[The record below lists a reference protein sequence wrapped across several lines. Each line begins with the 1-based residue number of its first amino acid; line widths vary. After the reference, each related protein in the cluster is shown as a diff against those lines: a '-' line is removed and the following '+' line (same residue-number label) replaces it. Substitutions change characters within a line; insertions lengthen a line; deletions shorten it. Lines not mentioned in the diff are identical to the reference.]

1 MFPLLCIRGGGSLTV
16 SSHLSLQNRLLAINY
31 INDGGDDELYI
42 AHRYELYPSKL
53 SLWAI
58 TKYFSSSSC
67 CSCLLVISLSAA
79 FMQRSW
85 WLAQWGRSEKSCL
98 DINWH
103 GVQVICWSCAQVD
116 EPSHSRHFMRGP
128 WLYGL
133 QPIRFESVYSQA
145 QSSFKLVFKVVWW
158 MCRLWGKRFNCLFPK
173 FMSWENSKKMD
184 RPLVIGYISPD
195 FFTHSVSYFIE
206 APLVHHDYTNYQ
218 IVVYSAVVK
227 VCYIL
232 HVFPFVPCTY
242 ELQGECYHG

>member
-16 SSHLSLQNRLLAINY
+16 STHLSLQNRLLAINY

-42 AHRYELYPSKL
+42 AH
-53 SLWAI
+53 
-58 TKYFSSSSC
+58 
-67 CSCLLVISLSAA
+67 
-79 FMQRSW
+79 
-85 WLAQWGRSEKSCL
+85 
-98 DINWH
+98 
-103 GVQVICWSCAQVD
+103 
-116 EPSHSRHFMRGP
+116 
-128 WLYGL
+128 
-133 QPIRFESVYSQA
+133 
-145 QSSFKLVFKVVWW
+145 
-158 MCRLWGKRFNCLFPK
+158 RLWGKRFNCLFPK

-232 HVFPFVPCTY
+232 HVGPFVPCTY